1 MKVDTWSLRRE
12 FEHEGPGRYP
22 TRSYPEQYIFYVS
35 IYPEKDYSY
44 KKDFLNEQQNC
55 ICIFIYDGRAVNLH
69 QAFIV
74 NKYRLVFIIRLFSC
88 HF

>member
-22 TRSYPEQYIFYVS
+22 TRSYPEQHIFYVS

-44 KKDFLNEQQNC
+44 KKDFLDEQQNC
-55 ICIFIYDGRAVNLH
+55 IFSYKTGEQLIYTRPSLWINIG
-69 QAFIV
+69 
-74 NKYRLVFIIRLFSC
+74 
-88 HF
+88 